1 MKYNPYVSPAF
12 REIQTKAR
20 KDLADV
26 YRKIRRD
33 DKGSLARLM
42 WKQYK
47 EAEKKLINHILYGA
61 PIE

>member
-1 MKYNPYVSPAF
+1 MSPAF